1 MPPPGATS
9 DALPGATDVIRPGP
23 TFFILIL
30 TGVDRASTPVSHPT
44 IWRSTPKCN
53 KPAPQKMPDRKS
65 HTP

>member
-30 TGVDRASTPVSHPT
+30 TGVHASKSSHYLAKYT
-44 IWRSTPKCN
+44 EV
-53 KPAPQKMPDRKS
+53 
-65 HTP
+65 